1 MGYRSASIS
10 VLASTLTLVL
20 KLMRPLLLVLGPRLA
35 AGLEGKPWQAR
46 APASVQA
53 VAAMP
58 VPVPVPE
65 SVAMWLFLEAQPRAP
80 AQEDTP
86 AAVLMPVPELVAMP
100 LFLEAQRSAVAS
112 GVKLMPALAVAS
124 QEALELVAVSLWA
137 LRSVLE

>member
-58 VPVPVPE
+58 VPLPE
-65 SVAMWLFLEAQPRAP
+65 SVATRLFLEAQPRAP

-86 AAVLMPVPELVAMP
+86 AAVLMPVPESVAMP

-112 GVKLMPALAVAS
+112 GVKLMPAS
-124 QEALELVAVSLWA
+124 ALVSREVLQLVAVSPRV